1 MQLVIKLMTDEHG
14 LFGRECPACEK
25 YFKVKIGT
33 GLHTTNCM
41 CPYCGHTASNDDY
54 FSKDQREYML
64 SYGAREVMGPAL
76 RSLERTLQNMG
87 RSTGGSVQ
95 IKTTTRGLD
104 FPLKHYKEK
113 PLETHVTCDSCGL
126 EFAIYGVFANCPD
139 CGRLNALTIVLKSI
153 DVAGKGLRL
162 LDSTEP
168 SEVELR
174 ERILSDALSNGVSS
188 FDGFGKALRA
198 KHPLFFASQSKNL
211 FQNILLLSAVIDGS
225 LGTSLQLLVGDE
237 TFKFLVK
244 WFQVRH
250 IYEHNMGVVDKD
262 FTQKVEGFN
271 HLLGRKFP
279 LSQDEITKFLEYLKR
294 TSEQIMAVLP
304 ESKAQPAP

>member
-1 MQLVIKLMTDEHG
+1 MERIDIKLLTDERG
-14 LFGRECPACEK
+14 LIGRECPACEK

-33 GLHTTNCM
+33 GLRTTDCI
-41 CPYCGHTASNDDY
+41 CPYCGHTAVNDD
-54 FSKDQREYML
+54 FFTKDQMDYML

-76 RSLERTLQNMG
+76 RDLQRTIQKMG
-87 RSTGGSVQ
+87 RSTGGSIQ
-95 IKTTTRGLD
+95 IKTTTTGLD

-113 PLETHVTCDSCGL
+113 SLETQVACDACGL

-139 CGRLNALTIVLKSI
+139 CGRLNALTILFKSI
-153 DVAGKGLRL
+153 EVAGKGLRF
-162 LDSTEP
+162 LDSTEQ
-168 SEVELR
+168 SEAELR

-188 FDGFGKALRA
+188 FDGFGKALRTKYPSA
-198 KHPLFFASQSKNL
+198 FPAQPRNL
-211 FQNILLLSAVIDGS
+211 FQNILLLSGVIEES
-225 LGTSLQLLVGDE
+225 LGKSLQVLMGDL

-250 IYEHNMGVVDKD
+250 IYEHNMGVIDED

-279 LSQDEITKFLEYLKR
+279 LSQDEITRFLEYLKN
-294 TSEQIMAVLP
+294 TSEQIVSMLP
-304 ESKAQPAP
+304 EKEI